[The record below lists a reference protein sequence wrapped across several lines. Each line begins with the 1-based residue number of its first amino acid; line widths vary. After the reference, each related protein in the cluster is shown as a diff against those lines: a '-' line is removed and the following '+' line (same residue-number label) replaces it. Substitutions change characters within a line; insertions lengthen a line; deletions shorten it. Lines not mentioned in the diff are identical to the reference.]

1 MPKLWFFAG
10 AKGTP
15 DTSVD
20 FEDSDSE
27 WHEALS
33 SPEVVEKAQKNDS
46 PAICGAEFAPGAKT
60 KEQTPDNL
68 LWSHALVFDVDV
80 WDHRAPFSLEELL
93 AEFEG
98 IRAIGWNTFS
108 SSPAEK
114 RWRVVVPL
122 AAPMPPGKYRAIC
135 QYFNECLGYTMAE
148 STFDA
153 GRLGFF
159 GTVNSETAKEDYQYF
174 ISQGEYFDWRVL
186 DLEEEDL
193 HGHKKALDPLDLT
206 RNPDWISDDQALKS
220 AKRYFKRSGEEVDVG
235 NRHAHLLKVACRLW
249 WEWALDEESVRIV
262 LHEVNQSFPEP
273 KPDADVETEIIAA
286 YDRVFGENRVEQP
299 SLFGAQRDPI
309 DRSSVATIEEH
320 ARRLRRSQEDAQRL
334 VGRALTHIAKGE
346 PFGDAAE
353 ARNLIA
359 KAAEEL
365 ARTYPRDTPE
375 RLLDLMRPSLRA
387 QRNAGSTANVPTD
400 VEILNIIRHTQGIS
414 RKRQEEKEKEKQD
427 DLTHRIEQATN
438 YARSTPYSPQEY
450 RKYEREGL
458 TDRRWIL
465 WHGRS
470 FYFFSN
476 GDYVGPFAEREAQLG
491 AYMHFAA
498 AEDRV
503 KLSVMTSDGKVRRLT
518 IDELAATY
526 GSPVQRVYCCLNKD
540 KTSYNPREG
549 VLELVKTPLRDL
561 DAVYSK
567 EIDEWLRRLADD
579 KYDLLC
585 EWLAAVTYLDK
596 PLSALYLCTKKG
608 QGKNLFVEGLARL
621 WSTGG
626 FPHLNGFKPEYAEL
640 CPLVLCDEKLPF
652 EWKKDVSGKLRTF
665 ISQSVRPVSRKYQN
679 DYFLT
684 GYFRLIFAS
693 NTPAMFRGED
703 SISLEEQSAYADRVL
718 MINTLK
724 HNSDVAGQ
732 YLRLLSQNGF
742 VLDDFIYK
750 DIFAKHVLWLRDNHS
765 VDFRKRFFVQ
775 DSQEEF
781 AKAVAISDP
790 TQAKVLEWVFSFLEN
805 GRFRNDAVLC
815 KTGTLFVN
823 STYMLDDWD
832 EYFSDKK
839 DISVAK
845 LGRALSKISNTS
857 CFVERAGA
865 SQGTKKKRYYK
876 LREDVVDYWATAH
889 SYDTQMVQDMFQK
902 LEKEKGFTIA

>member
-1 MPKLWFFAG
+1 MPKLWFFSG
-10 AKGTP
+10 AQGTP

-20 FEDSDSE
+20 FEDADSE
-27 WHEALS
+27 WHEALA
-33 SPEVVEKAQKNDS
+33 SPEVVEKTKKTES
-46 PAICGAEFAPGAKT
+46 PAICGAEFAPGSKT
-60 KEQTPDNL
+60 KEQTPENL
-68 LWSHALVFDVDV
+68 LWSHALVFDIDV
-80 WDHRAPFSLEELL
+80 WDERQPFTLEELVE
-93 AEFEG
+93 EFEG
-98 IRAIGWNTFS
+98 LRAIGWNTFS

-122 AAPMPPGKYRAIC
+122 ASPMPPGRYRALC
-135 QYFNECLGYTMAE
+135 RYFNDCLGHTMAE

-174 ISQGEYFDWRVL
+174 ISQGEYFDWTAL

-193 HGHKKALDPLDLT
+193 TGHRKALDPLDLT
-206 RNPDWISDDQALKS
+206 RSPDWISDEQALKS
-220 AKRYFKRSGEEVDVG
+220 AKRYFKRSGEEVEVG

-249 WEWALDEESVRIV
+249 WEWALDEDSVREV
-262 LHEVNQSFPEP
+262 LYEVNEAFPEP
-273 KPDADVETEIIAA
+273 KTETEVESEILAA

-309 DRSSVATIEEH
+309 DRSSITAIEEH
-320 ARRLRRSQEDAQRL
+320 AKRLRRSQEDAQRL
-334 VGRALTHIAKGE
+334 VGRALLHISRGE
-346 PFGDAAE
+346 PLGDAAE

-359 KAAEEL
+359 KASEEL

-387 QRNAGSTANVPTD
+387 QRNAGSTTNVPTD
-400 VEILNIIRHTQGIS
+400 VEIINIIKHTQGIS
-414 RKRQEEKEKEKQD
+414 RKRQEEKEKERQD

-438 YARSTPYSPQEY
+438 YARSTPYTAQEY
-450 RKYEREGL
+450 RKFEKDGL

-476 GDYVGPFAEREAQLG
+476 GEYVGPFSEKEAQLA
-491 AYMHFAA
+491 AYMHFSM

-503 KLSVMTSDGKVRRLT
+503 KLSVMTAEGRVRRLT
-518 IDELAATY
+518 IDELAASY
-526 GSPVQRVYCCLNKD
+526 GSPLLKVFCCLNKD
-540 KTSYNPREG
+540 KTVYKPTEG
-549 VLELVKTPLRDL
+549 VLELVRTPLRPL
-561 DAVYSK
+561 DPTFSK
-567 EIDEWLRRLADD
+567 EADDWLRLLADD

-585 EWLAAVTYLDK
+585 KWLAAVTFLDK
-596 PLSALYLCTKKG
+596 PLAALYLCTKKG

-626 FPHLNGFKPEYAEL
+626 YSHLNGFKPEYAEL

-684 GYFRLIFAS
+684 GYFRLVFAS
-693 NTPAMFRGED
+693 NTPSMFRGEE
-703 SISLEEQSAYADRVL
+703 SSNLEEQSAYADRVL

-724 HNSDVAGQ
+724 NKSDSAGT
-732 YLRLLSQNGF
+732 YLRNLSANGF

-750 DIFAKHVLWLRDNHS
+750 DIFAKHVLWLRDHYS
-765 VDFRKRFFVQ
+765 IDFRKRFFVEDTQ
-775 DSQEEF
+775 KEF
-781 AKAVAISDP
+781 SKAISISDP
-790 TQAKVLEWVFSFLEN
+790 MQSKVLEWIFSFLEN

-815 KTGTLFVN
+815 KGGTIFTN
-823 STYMLDDWD
+823 SSYVLDDWG
-832 EYFSDKK
+832 EYFPDNKEV
-839 DISVAK
+839 SVARV
-845 LGRALSKISNTS
+845 GRALSKMSS
-857 CFVERAGA
+857 AVCWVERSGA
-865 SQGTKKKRYYK
+865 SKGAKRKRYYR
-876 LREDVVDYWATAH
+876 LREDIIEYWAN
-889 SYDTQMVQDMFQK
+889 SNNYDPHLLQEMFDK
-902 LEKEKGFTIA
+902 LEKEKGFSVA